1 MGNFAG
7 KANAITVI
15 TPMTPW
21 MRRLLQLEFRLVS
34 IGFYAQ
40 IQTQL
45 VQLSFIH
52 FAHWTIIR
60 GSDFPCLGN
69 DQPRDRTSYDYLVF
83 CSNFNGGW
91 DQYIDAFSGVL
102 PLGLNNIW
110 NRSVKYPG
118 AVPESP
124 FLRYI
129 RFNQLS
135 SDYYYNAVPGA
146 SASDVKSAL
155 SLKDKLHQFDRESAG
170 HSAVDFAIAFNQF
183 LITIQTNLG
192 ETGVPE
198 WMWPAE
204 TSVRH
209 LSPANTLLASGEHS
223 NA

>member
-21 MRRLLQLEFRLVS
+21 QRRLLQLEFRLVS
-34 IGFYAQ
+34 WGFYSE

-60 GSDFPCLGN
+60 GTDFPCLGT

-118 AVPESP
+118 AIPESP

-129 RFNQLS
+129 RFNQYS

-146 SASDVKSAL
+146 SATDVKSAL
-155 SLKDKLHQFDRESAG
+155 SLKDKLHQFDRETAG
-170 HSAVDFAIAFNQF
+170 LSAVDFSIAFTRF
-183 LITIQTNLG
+183 LTTIQTNLG
-192 ETGVPE
+192 ETGVAE
-198 WMWPAE
+198 WMAPAKMPVKHS
-204 TSVRH
+204 TH
-209 LSPANTLLASGEHS
+209 ANALQASESAH
-223 NA
+223 A

>member
-1 MGNFAG
+1 MLGIIGDAGMGNFAG

-21 MRRLLQLEFRLVS
+21 KRRLLQLEFRLVS
-34 IGFYAQ
+34 WGFYSQ

-52 FAHWTIIR
+52 FAHWSIIR
-60 GSDFPCLGN
+60 GSDFPCLDR
-69 DQPRDRTSYDYLVF
+69 DQPRDRTNYDYLVF

-110 NRSVKYPG
+110 NQSVKYPG

-129 RFNQLS
+129 RFNQFS
-135 SDYYYNAVPGA
+135 TDYYYNATPGA
-146 SASDVKSAL
+146 SATDVKSAL
-155 SLKDKLHQFDRESAG
+155 SLKDKLYQLERETQG
-170 HSAVDFAIAFNQF
+170 LSAVDFSIAFARF
-183 LITIQTNLG
+183 LTTIQTNLG
-192 ETGVPE
+192 ETGVVE
-198 WMWPAE
+198 WMQPAE
-204 TSVRH
+204 SV
-209 LSPANTLLASGEHS
+209 L
-223 NA
+223 